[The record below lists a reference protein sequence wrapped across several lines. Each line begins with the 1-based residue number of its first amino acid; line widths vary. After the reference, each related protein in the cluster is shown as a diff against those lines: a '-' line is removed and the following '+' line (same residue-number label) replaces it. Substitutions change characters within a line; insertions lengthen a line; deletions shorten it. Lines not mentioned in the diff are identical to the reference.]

1 MDDVGFIFLM
11 FFMVVGG
18 TFSIA
23 LCIQVLQCCL
33 LRFCDKEE
41 KIANLQIRNV
51 ENPMAVPAG
60 TARTT
65 GNTGTVGTTKT
76 ENSFIEISIEEDPK
90 N

>member
-18 TFSIA
+18 ICSIA

-41 KIANLQIRNV
+41 KIANLQIR
-51 ENPMAVPAG
+51 AVPAIENPI
-60 TARTT
+60 ARTT
-65 GNTGTVGTTKT
+65 GKVGNTGNPK
-76 ENSFIEISIEEDPK
+76 EESDISSIEIFPEEDPK

>member
-18 TFSIA
+18 TCSIA

-41 KIANLQIRNV
+41 KIAALQIRAVQVV
-51 ENPMAVPAG
+51 ENPIVG
-60 TARTT
+60 TAGTT
-65 GNTGTVGTTKT
+65 GNTKT